1 MAFNIGNIAKVPEL
15 RRRVLFTLVLL
26 AVYRIGVF
34 VTVPGVDRQVMK
46 GIVKAAS
53 GSFLGLFNMFSGG
66 ALEQLSI
73 FALGIMPYISAS
85 IILQLLGVVVP
96 ALERMQK
103 EGEQGRKRINQYT
116 RYGTIVISMVQAFFI
131 ARWLEGNNKSYTQF

>member
-53 GSFLGLFNMFSGG
+53 GSFLGLFNMF
-66 ALEQLSI
+66 
-73 FALGIMPYISAS
+73 
-85 IILQLLGVVVP
+85 
-96 ALERMQK
+96 
-103 EGEQGRKRINQYT
+103 
-116 RYGTIVISMVQAFFI
+116 
-131 ARWLEGNNKSYTQF
+131 